1 MPKVLVILLMMMS
14 FLGFAQQEVSW
25 NDLNDVRFE
34 DRYSEEVEAY
44 YWFPVFGESVKDLEG
59 KEILIKGYMIPVSV
73 EENYYVLSAFPFSN
87 CFFCG
92 GAGPESV
99 MGLNFKGKNREFHTD
114 EFLTFKGILRL
125 NETDIYE
132 MNYILDEAQLVK

>member
-1 MPKVLVILLMMMS
+1 MRRILSIAL
-14 FLGFAQQEVSW
+14 LFASAAVFGQQEVTW
-25 NDLNDVRFE
+25 KDLNDVRFE

-44 YWFPVFGESVKDLEG
+44 YWFPVFGESVQALEG
-59 KEILIKGYMIPVSV
+59 KEITIQGYMIPVSV
-73 EENYYVLSAFPFSN
+73 EEDYYVLSAFPFSN

-114 EFLTFKGILRL
+114 EFLRFKGVLRL
-125 NETDIYE
+125 NESDIYE
-132 MNYILDEAQLVK
+132 MNYILDSAELID